1 MVQKNGFPMYQ
12 ATKGGGYSG
21 RLDYINGT
29 LSGNTIT
36 GNYDLYVDNWGYY
49 DHGAFVLER

>member
-1 MVQKNGFPMYQ
+1 MYQ

-36 GNYDLYVDNWGYY
+36 GTYDFYVDNWGYY